1 MSVAPLLGDGGALGL
16 AVFSVVFFGAVFL
29 LSYKESRIVSVIGKI
44 LTPVLAAGIIV
55 VVVAGVVNPIGPIGA
70 PTSDHVAQDGILSGY
85 QAMDIIS
92 IVGFA
97 IVMRGRHPQP
107 RLYGKTRPASHDG
120 VLELRRRPHAGSSL
134 RGAYLF
140 GSHRGHLAGGG
151 LNQAALIVAITYELM
166 GNVGVVVLAVVV
178 GFACFTTAVGLV
190 GATAAYFER
199 VTKGRI
205 SYRAGVIVT
214 TLASLLICNLG
225 LTNIVGL
232 AGPILSVICPPF
244 MVTVVLLLFR
254 RRIPNTWVYRGAA
267 LVAASVSLF
276 RSRSRLHGPVRA
288 RREPPAV
295 RLRLRMACPR
305 GGGRHR
311 GRCGES
317 AAPGGAL
324 RARPRRA
331 DRRGRKVWGG
341 PTRVLHARTGTAA
354 FDRARLMPQAG

>member
-1 MSVAPLLGDGGALGL
+1 
-16 AVFSVVFFGAVFL
+16 
-29 LSYKESRIVSVIGKI
+29 
-44 LTPVLAAGIIV
+44 
-55 VVVAGVVNPIGPIGA
+55 
-70 PTSDHVAQDGILSGY
+70 
-85 QAMDIIS
+85 
-92 IVGFA
+92 
-97 IVMRGRHPQP
+97 
-107 RLYGKTRPASHDG
+107 
-120 VLELRRRPHAGSSL
+120 
-134 RGAYLF
+134 
-140 GSHRGHLAGGG
+140 
-151 LNQAALIVAITYELM
+151 M

-317 AAPGGAL
+317 AARAARFGRVRGELIVADERFGAGL
-324 RARPRRA
+324 RACFM
-331 DRRGRKVWGG
+331 RG
-341 PTRVLHARTGTAA
+341 PGTAA